1 MLSAAL
7 TTLMK
12 NINYRFQ
19 NTQLLQLALT
29 HRSVSKENNE
39 RLEFLGDALLDAII
53 ADALY
58 HRYPDHTEGQ
68 LSRARSH
75 LVCGDYLAQIA
86 DQCQLSSCIYVG
98 QSEKLS
104 GDLSRSILS
113 NVMEALVAAVY
124 LDAGFDACRQWVLTC
139 YEGHLDVVDNE
150 LLTKDAKTQLQ
161 EWAQQ
166 YAYALPA
173 YDIIRITGKAHQ
185 QQFSLS
191 CVLAELSLETR
202 GEGTSRRRA
211 EQVAAAR
218 MLALVQKKTN
228 TKESNS

>member
-1 MLSAAL
+1 MLSSAL

-12 NINYRFQ
+12 NINYRFK
-19 NTQLLQLALT
+19 NTKLLQLALT
-29 HRSVSKENNE
+29 HRSVGKENNE

-58 HRYPDHTEGQ
+58 HRYPHHTEGQ

-75 LVCGDYLAQIA
+75 LVCGDYLAKIA

-104 GDLSRSILS
+104 GNLSRSILS

-124 LDAGFDACRQWVLTC
+124 LDAGFDACRQWLLSC
-139 YEGHLDVVDNE
+139 YEGHLDVVDNA

-166 YAYALPA
+166 YAYSLPT
-173 YDIIRITGKAHQ
+173 YDIVRITGKAHQ
-185 QQFSLS
+185 QQFMLS
-191 CVLAELSLETR
+191 CVMPELSLKTQ
-202 GEGTSRRRA
+202 GEGKSRRRA

-218 MLALVQKKTN
+218 MLTLVQNKTN
-228 TKESNS
+228 TKESDS

>member
-1 MLSAAL
+1 MLSTAL
-7 TTLMK
+7 VTLME
-12 NINYRFQ
+12 NIDYHFQ
-19 NTQLLQLALT
+19 NTKLLQLALT

-58 HRYPDHTEGQ
+58 QRYPDHAEGQ
-68 LSRARSH
+68 LSRARAH
-75 LVCGDYLAQIA
+75 LVCGEYLAKIA
-86 DQCQLSSCIYVG
+86 DQFDLSSCIYVG

-124 LDAGFDACRQWVLTC
+124 LDAGFDACRQWVLSC
-139 YEGHLDVVDNE
+139 YEGHLNVVDNE
-150 LLTKDAKTQLQ
+150 LLTKDSKTQLQ
-161 EWAQQ
+161 EWVQQ

-173 YDIIRITGKAHQ
+173 YNVIRITGKAHQ
-185 QQFSLS
+185 QTFLLS
-191 CVLAELSLETR
+191 CVLAELSLETQ

-218 MLALVQKKTN
+218 MLALVHKKTN
-228 TKESNS
+228 TEESDS